1 MESRKTYIKSKKT
14 WYKKK
19 KKTWYKWTYLQKR
32 KRVADLEN
40 KLTAARVGWKG
51 MGEGVVRELG
61 VDMYTL
67 LYFKWIANK
76 NSLYSTENSAQC
88 CVTAWMVGS
97 FRENG
102 SMHVYGWVPLL
113 FTWNCHNVVNWP
125 SVQFSHSVVSDSLR
139 PHEPQHARP
148 PCPSPTPR
156 VYSNSCPSSRW
167 CHLAISSSVIPF
179 SSCPQS
185 YSNTKLKV

>member
-1 MESRKTYIKSKKT
+1 MIQ
-14 WYKKK
+14 

-113 FTWNCHNVVNWP
+113 STWNCHNVVNWP
-125 SVQFSHSVVSDSLR
+125 SVQFSCCCVRLFATPWTTARQASLPITNSQSLLKLMSIESVM
-139 PHEPQHARP
+139 
-148 PCPSPTPR
+148 
-156 VYSNSCPSSRW
+156 PSSHLIL
-167 CHLAISSSVIPF
+167 CHPLLLLPPII
-179 SSCPQS
+179 
-185 YSNTKLKV
+185 LKYKIKSLNK